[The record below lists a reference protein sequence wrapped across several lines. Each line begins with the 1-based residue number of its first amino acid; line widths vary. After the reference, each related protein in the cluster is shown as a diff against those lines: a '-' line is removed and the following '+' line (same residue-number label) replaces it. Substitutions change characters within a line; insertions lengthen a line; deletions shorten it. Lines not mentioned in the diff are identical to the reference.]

1 MLPNYTLIKVVLKA
15 LIHSLSGEI
24 LSFTFKK
31 ISVVRGFGAEK
42 SVNSVYY

>member
-15 LIHSLSGEI
+15 LMYSLSGEI

-31 ISVVRGFGAEK
+31 YLSSGALGQK
-42 SVNSVYY
+42 KR